1 MSSRNISVGNR
12 GRVFAAQDIKG
23 CAVPLQRLVMLIF
36 FLQPIAFGA
45 WLPRIPDIQ
54 AKLELGT
61 ADLAVALLGLPIG
74 TLITLPFAGRL
85 VSRIGG
91 RMAIIYGF
99 IFFLAVVS
107 LPAFAPSVML
117 LFFALIVVG
126 VALSTVELGMN
137 VEADVTEK
145 ATGLIIMSR
154 CHGFWSF
161 GIMAGSL
168 IGVGAIALGLSP
180 HWSILIT
187 AIVILPAALIA
198 SLRLPKLPESHHA
211 ENSQAMTGFK
221 LPSLALLGICAFVFG
236 VTMTEG
242 AIADWSA
249 VYLRDVMNAEGA
261 QTGLGY
267 SVFAFMVAAGR
278 FSGDYMKGRFGA
290 VAIARGCGIASLA
303 GMLVVLL
310 APATPLALLGF
321 AAVGIG
327 VSVGFPLAVTAVASL
342 TDRPPAS
349 SVATLSFAALT
360 GFLIGPPIIGFLGE
374 LLGLR
379 AGLAVLLAPLFVSL
393 LCTRLLIPTQKDM
406 AGDLVEREA
415 V

>member
-1 MSSRNISVGNR
+1 
-12 GRVFAAQDIKG
+12 
-23 CAVPLQRLVMLIF
+23 
-36 FLQPIAFGA
+36 
-45 WLPRIPDIQ
+45 
-54 AKLELGT
+54 
-61 ADLAVALLGLPIG
+61 LPIG

-99 IFFLAVVS
+99 VFFLAVVS
-107 LPAFAPSVML
+107 LPAFAPSAVL
-117 LFFALIVVG
+117 LFFALMIVG

-168 IGVGAIALGLSP
+168 IGVGAIAIGLSP

-187 AIVILPAALIA
+187 ALIVLPVALIA
-198 SLRLPKLPESHHA
+198 SLRLPKLPESHHE
-211 ENSQAMTGFK
+211 ENSQAKTGFK
-221 LPSLALLGICAFVFG
+221 PPSLALLGICAFVFG

-303 GMLVVLL
+303 GMLVVLF
-310 APATPLALLGF
+310 APATPLALIGF
-321 AAVGIG
+321 AAVGVG

-349 SVATLSFAALT
+349 SVATLSFAALS

-379 AGLAVLLAPLFVSL
+379 VGLAVLLVPLFVSL
-393 LCTRLLIPTQKDM
+393 LCTRLLIPTQKEM
-406 AGDLVEREA
+406 AGGLVEREA

>member
-1 MSSRNISVGNR
+1 
-12 GRVFAAQDIKG
+12 
-23 CAVPLQRLVMLIF
+23 
-36 FLQPIAFGA
+36 
-45 WLPRIPDIQ
+45 
-54 AKLELGT
+54 
-61 ADLAVALLGLPIG
+61 
-74 TLITLPFAGRL
+74 
-85 VSRIGG
+85 
-91 RMAIIYGF
+91 
-99 IFFLAVVS
+99 
-107 LPAFAPSVML
+107 
-117 LFFALIVVG
+117 
-126 VALSTVELGMN
+126 
-137 VEADVTEK
+137 
-145 ATGLIIMSR
+145 
-154 CHGFWSF
+154 
-161 GIMAGSL
+161 
-168 IGVGAIALGLSP
+168 
-180 HWSILIT
+180 
-187 AIVILPAALIA
+187 
-198 SLRLPKLPESHHA
+198 
-211 ENSQAMTGFK
+211 
-221 LPSLALLGICAFVFG
+221 
-236 VTMTEG
+236 
-242 AIADWSA
+242 
-249 VYLRDVMNAEGA
+249 MNAEGA

-321 AAVGIG
+321 AAVGVG

-342 TDRPPAS
+342 PDRPPAS

-379 AGLAVLLAPLFVSL
+379 AGLAVLLVPLFVSL

>member
-1 MSSRNISVGNR
+1 M
-12 GRVFAAQDIKG
+12 
-23 CAVPLQRLVMLIF
+23 PLQRLVMLIF

-54 AKLELGT
+54 AKLGLGT

-91 RMAIIYGF
+91 RMAIVYGF
-99 IFFLAVVS
+99 VFFLAVVS
-107 LPAFAPSVML
+107 LPAFAPSAVL
-117 LFFALIVVG
+117 LFLALMIVG

-154 CHGFWSF
+154 CHGFWSL

-168 IGVGAIALGLSP
+168 LGVGAIAIGLSP
-180 HWSILIT
+180 HSSILFT
-187 AIVILPAALIA
+187 AIVILPVALLA

-211 ENSQAMTGFK
+211 ESAQAGTGFK
-221 LPSLALLGICAFVFG
+221 PPSLALLGICAFVFG

-249 VYLRDVMNAEGA
+249 VYLRDVMNSEGA

-278 FSGDYMKGRFGA
+278 FSGDYMKRRFGA

-321 AAVGIG
+321 AAVGVG

-349 SVATLSFAALT
+349 SVATLSFAALS

-374 LLGLR
+374 HLGLR
-379 AGLAVLLAPLFVSL
+379 AGLTVLLLPLFVSL
-393 LCTRLLIPTQKDM
+393 LCTRLLIPAQAEM
-406 AGDLVEREA
+406 AGGLVEREA